1 MYHDDMTMM
10 MAMVMM
16 IVMMMMMMVV
26 VVVMLM
32 LMLMLMVT
40 TMIAVVIVIA
50 IVLPVTATEARMA
63 GTRGGSESMDRGRKW
78 GIFHGDDTPKSG
90 WWFGTMDFYDFSY
103 VGNNNPN

>member
-1 MYHDDMTMM
+1 MTMM

-16 IVMMMMMMVV
+16 IVMMMMMVVV

-78 GIFHGDDTPKSG
+78 GIFHGDDTPTKSG